1 MREAISLTE
10 RHTGAQTPAHV
21 RMLAA
26 SLVLCGVFL
35 ATTLLLRPPLPIDET
50 RYLTVAWEMWQ
61 SGDLLVPHL
70 NGEPYSHKP
79 PLLFWLI
86 NAAWMITGPAEWSA
100 RLVPALFMPASVML
114 TWWLGRMTDGPE
126 LGARAALVLSAMV
139 VFAVMG
145 TAILF
150 DAMLTTA
157 VLLALIGL
165 VAAGQGSLGRGMGL
179 LALALGLGALA
190 KGPVILVHTLPAA
203 LLAPLW
209 LPGARTSWKAWYI
222 ALVGALVAGAAI
234 GLAWAIPAAM
244 AGGSKFGELI
254 LWEQSSGRVVSAFAH
269 KRPFWFYL
277 PLVPV
282 LLFPW
287 VLSRR
292 LWNDPAAW
300 LAGSTLWRL
309 PFIVVVADFVLFSA
323 ISSKQIHYLLPALP
337 AVALLVA
344 HKLGPD
350 GDEAPAEAGFPLLF
364 ALGGPGV
371 LIALLVAPRLYPALP
386 PIHPEVGVV
395 LMTLAA
401 PAWWLRHSLL
411 RLAPLASFAL
421 VLVAHVEGRFTVL
434 PSHDLRW
441 IDARLKRA
449 TSIAVVG
456 GYQGEFGFG
465 ARLDRPVTML
475 KPDQVTAWRRA
486 HPHGAIVSVYKG
498 RDRNLDGQPLVARP
512 YRGGWLG
519 LWAPVEPSDAVQE
532 DDAPAPRGG

>member
-1 MREAISLTE
+1 MHHAISLTE
-10 RHTGAQTPAHV
+10 RDTGTQTPAHV

-26 SLVLCGVFL
+26 SLLLSGVFV

-61 SGDLLVPHL
+61 SGDRLVPHL
-70 NGEPYSHKP
+70 NGEAYSHKP

-86 NAAWMITGPAEWSA
+86 NAVWMIAGPSEWAA
-100 RLVPALFMPASVML
+100 RLVPAMFMPASVIL
-114 TWWLGRMTDGPE
+114 TWRLGRMIEGPE
-126 LGARAALVLSAMV
+126 LGARAALVLSSIA

-145 TAILF
+145 TAVLF

-165 VAAGQGSLGRGMGL
+165 VNAGQGSLLRGMGL
-179 LALALGLGALA
+179 LAIALGIGALA

-209 LPGARTSWKAWYI
+209 LPGEKRSWTAWY
-222 ALVGALVAGAAI
+222 LGLLGALAAGTAI
-234 GLAWAIPAAM
+234 GLCWAIPAAM

-277 PLVPV
+277 PLLPM

-292 LWNDPAAW
+292 IWGNPAGW
-300 LAGSTLWRL
+300 LAGSRLWRL
-309 PFIVVVADFVLFSA
+309 PLIVVVADFVLFSA

-337 AVALLVA
+337 AAALLLA

-350 GDEAPAEAGFPLLF
+350 VDEAPAEDGFYLFF
-364 ALGGPGV
+364 ALGGAGV
-371 LIALLVAPRLYPALP
+371 LVALLVAPRFYPAFP
-386 PIHPEVGVV
+386 PIHPEVGIV

-411 RLAPLASFAL
+411 RVAPLASLAL
-421 VLVAHVEGRFTVL
+421 VLIAHVEGRFTVL

-465 ARLDRPVTML
+465 ARLDRPVTVL
-475 KPDQVTAWRRA
+475 KPYQVTAWRRE
-486 HPHGAIVSVYKG
+486 HPHGAIVSFYKE
-498 RDRNLDGQPLVARP
+498 RDRNLDGQPLVAHP

-532 DDAPAPRGG
+532 DDAPAPR